1 MTKNSKHASMLA
13 GGAMLLAMSAGTGW
27 AQEAAGGNLTGP
39 VSPPPATPGPAT
51 VTGAWNFQD
60 ERSVVDGRR
69 TYSAI
74 LASTNEVSNSIG
86 RMEPVY
92 LAVRCRGRQL
102 DFYVVWPFYAA
113 FRTGIVQYRFDGDG
127 LRTEIWSASSSGT
140 AVGRFSNRQARDLVT
155 RLSTSQEFA
164 IRIVPDRSAARD
176 AVFDLTGAQQ
186 VAAEALAACS

>member
-1 MTKNSKHASMLA
+1 MTKNSKRAAMLA

-39 VSPPPATPGPAT
+39 ASPPPATPAGAA
-51 VTGAWNFQD
+51 GAWNIQD

-113 FRTGIVQYRFDGDG
+113 SRTSVVQYRFDGDG

-140 AVGRFSNRQARDLVT
+140 AVGRFSNRQARNLVT

-164 IRIVPDRSAARD
+164 IRIVPERSAARD
-176 AVFDLTGAQQ
+176 AVFDLTGGQQ